1 MTNAIIVDINLLSLY
16 TINFGFVVYDYLL
29 DEYLNYLIRQFIYLC
44 VFLNQL
50 YQIRC
55 IETGPI
61 IKFERDIG
69 LSTKT
74 LLISFNHK
82 LSPLSN
88 FASTRILRQ

>member
-29 DEYLNYLIRQFIYLC
+29 DEYLNYLVRQFIYLC

-61 IKFERDIG
+61 IEFERDIG
-69 LSTKT
+69 LFQKRC
-74 LLISFNHK
+74 SF
-82 LSPLSN
+82 LSIIIYLHYL
-88 FASTRILRQ
+88 ILRPHAF